1 MTKRIEMLGAAI
13 ALGLFLNAAASF
25 YRILEPAPVTAQ
37 AAITDV
43 NVVRV
48 GGLPLAVNKYD
59 DGEGAPYT
67 ANDPRFQPG
76 NKADKPL
83 FVKVV
88 P

>member
-13 ALGLFLNAAASF
+13 ALGLFLNAAVSF

-48 GGLPLAVNKYD
+48 GGLPLAVNK
-59 DGEGAPYT
+59 
-67 ANDPRFQPG
+67 
-76 NKADKPL
+76 
-83 FVKVV
+83 
-88 P
+88 